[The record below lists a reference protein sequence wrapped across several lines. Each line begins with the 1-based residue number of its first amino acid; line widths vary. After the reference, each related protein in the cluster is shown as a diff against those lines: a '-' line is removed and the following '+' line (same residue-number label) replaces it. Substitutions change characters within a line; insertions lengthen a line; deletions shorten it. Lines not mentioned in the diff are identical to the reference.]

1 MTKLNKASEQALNEL
16 LNDVNIKMIIFFFF
30 YCYSYLNR
38 MLILMNT
45 VNGQKKP
52 LLVLKLINKLMVK
65 KNMVMLN

>member
-1 MTKLNKASEQALNEL
+1 MTQLNKASEQALNEL
-16 LNDVNIKMIIFFFF
+16 LNDVNINDDILF
-30 YCYSYLNR
+30 YYYSYLNR

-52 LLVLKLINKLMVK
+52 LLVLVLINKLMVK